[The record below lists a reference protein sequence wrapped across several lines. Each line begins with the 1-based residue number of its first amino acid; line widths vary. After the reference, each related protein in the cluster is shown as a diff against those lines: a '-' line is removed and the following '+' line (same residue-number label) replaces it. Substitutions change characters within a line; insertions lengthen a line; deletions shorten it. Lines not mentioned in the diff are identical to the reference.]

1 MIISVMIVIASII
14 TPQWQQKSNNHY
26 PGGGIARAHLWK
38 EQRGAGS
45 RGEVFRSLSSIQW
58 RIQLLVSYKKIII
71 NIVEGTTPSFVFLH
85 KNFDH
90 RYSGGSASQLCL
102 LTLKCDHYYQCSG
115 GYASQ
120 LCPNFETSYTAE
132 AYYHR
137 YIRTYAYQFCLHF
150 HIDSF
155 PQSQN

>member
-26 PGGGIARAHLWK
+26 PGGGIARAHLWE
-38 EQRGAGS
+38 EQGGAG
-45 RGEVFRSLSSIQW
+45 GGGKVFRSLSSIQW
-58 RIQLLVSYKKIII
+58 GIQLLVSYKKIII
-71 NIVEGTTPSFVFLH
+71 NIVGDTTPSFAFLH
-85 KNFDH
+85 GTFDR
-90 RYSGGSASQLCL
+90 RYC
-102 LTLKCDHYYQCSG
+102 G

-120 LCPNFETSYTAE
+120 LCMNFETSHTAE